1 MARQPQDIRPMM
13 VRLPEALASQLERA
27 AEETG
32 RSINAEIIRRLET
45 TFLKDKERGIEHRLE
60 DKIESATEKITQN
73 STSAIMMELG
83 PKFEELMEAVKKR

>member
-1 MARQPQDIRPMM
+1 MDRFDIAFGGCL
-13 VRLPEALASQLERA
+13 VSLSALESERSA
-27 AEETG
+27 
-32 RSINAEIIRRLET
+32 
-45 TFLKDKERGIEHRLE
+45 ERGIEHRLE